1 VMTPKIDQEKT
12 VRTVQLQKKLPV
24 SDPDRIDFALLD
36 PGPRIFF
43 ENVDQDLDPG
53 SKETD

>member
-1 VMTPKIDQEKT
+1 MTPKIDQEKT